1 MPWIFWRNGGG
12 DRATETTYRFLEAY
26 RKGPHAPLT
35 TERIL
40 GALFRLDPQGLDAR
54 AAAMG
59 IAPSTVASARSI
71 TALRPLPIDLMPRQ
85 LSKSASV
92 FP

>member
-71 TALRPLPIDLMPRQ
+71 AALRPLPINLMPRQ
-85 LSKSASV
+85 LSKSHSV